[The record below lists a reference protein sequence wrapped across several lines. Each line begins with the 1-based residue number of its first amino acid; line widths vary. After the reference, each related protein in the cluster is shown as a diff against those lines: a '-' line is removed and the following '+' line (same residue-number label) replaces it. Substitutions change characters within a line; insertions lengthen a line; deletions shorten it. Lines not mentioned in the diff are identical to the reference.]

1 MDPSPINSAERRRT
15 GRIML
20 AGVLFTLLFALLSRG
35 FYHPDEHFQILE
47 YARLKLFGAE
57 TTDYMPWE
65 YHAMMRPGIQPFI
78 AWALGR
84 LLLAAGLYTPFA
96 LVALLQLLSA
106 ALSSAVLIVL
116 FRTVHGE
123 LGTECRRRWFLFTG
137 FFLWCMAYL
146 HVHFT
151 AELFA
156 GNLLVLLAA
165 LTLRSR
171 QAARERE
178 FRWGAALGLVAGLTF
193 AVRYQAGFA
202 LAGYGIWLLIYDR
215 RRRLFAGMVPGV
227 CLALAAGLC
236 ADYWLYGEWTL
247 VPLNYLRENI
257 LNSHMDE
264 FGVSPWWYYF
274 TEAFSEGGYITGAVL
289 LAATVWF
296 FVRRPRHVVTWMLL
310 PFLFVH
316 FLLGHKELRFF
327 FPALFF
333 APYFLVLFAGAFP
346 QRIFAGRAWR
356 WTVGAAAA
364 ANLCACV
371 YAVATGRE
379 DMAFHRMMR
388 DYCRGGSAVVALD
401 VTGDWNL
408 YSYLQL
414 VKKRCMVDARF
425 YMPQNLTLRHT
436 DSPEQLERTARE
448 LAAADER
455 VVVLSGDPALAEK
468 SALPLRKLWW
478 NPYPGWIRRW
488 FNFND
493 WTRFPV
499 QNKNVYEVRLPA
511 AERPD
516 GTVRSAPEGSGA
528 AE

>member
-1 MDPSPINSAERRRT
+1 M
-15 GRIML
+15 
-20 AGVLFTLLFALLSRG
+20 
-35 FYHPDEHFQILE
+35 
-47 YARLKLFGAE
+47 
-57 TTDYMPWE
+57 
-65 YHAMMRPGIQPFI
+65 
-78 AWALGR
+78 
-84 LLLAAGLYTPFA
+84 
-96 LVALLQLLSA
+96 
-106 ALSSAVLIVL
+106 
-116 FRTVHGE
+116 
-123 LGTECRRRWFLFTG
+123 
-137 FFLWCMAYL
+137 
-146 HVHFT
+146 
-151 AELFA
+151 
-156 GNLLVLLAA
+156 
-165 LTLRSR
+165 
-171 QAARERE
+171 
-178 FRWGAALGLVAGLTF
+178 
-193 AVRYQAGFA
+193 
-202 LAGYGIWLLIYDR
+202 
-215 RRRLFAGMVPGV
+215 
-227 CLALAAGLC
+227 
-236 ADYWLYGEWTL
+236 
-247 VPLNYLRENI
+247 
-257 LNSHMDE
+257 
-264 FGVSPWWYYF
+264 
-274 TEAFSEGGYITGAVL
+274 
-289 LAATVWF
+289 
-296 FVRRPRHVVTWMLL
+296 
-310 PFLFVH
+310 
-316 FLLGHKELRFF
+316 
-327 FPALFF
+327 
-333 APYFLVLFAGAFP
+333 LFAGAFP

-388 DYCRGGSAVVALD
+388 GYCRGGSAVVALD

-448 LAAADER
+448 LAAAGER

-528 AE
+528 AG

>member
-1 MDPSPINSAERRRT
+1 MTKSRFTGRMDPSPINSAERRRT

-116 FRTVHGE
+116 FRTVHEE

-215 RRRLFAGMVPGV
+215 HRRLFAGMVPGV

-274 TEAFSEGGYITGAVL
+274 TEAFSESGYVTGAVL

-316 FLLGHKELRFF
+316 FLLGQRTALLFPGALLR
-327 FPALFF
+327 ALFPRALRRGVSAADF
-333 APYFLVLFAGAFP
+333 RRAGLALDGGCGRCGESLRLCLCRRHGTRRYGLPPHDERLLPRRVRGRGAGRDRRLEPLFLPATGQETLHGGCPVLHAAESHLAAHGFAGAA
-346 QRIFAGRAWR
+346 RTDGTRAGGGRR
-356 WTVGAAAA
+356 
-364 ANLCACV
+364 
-371 YAVATGRE
+371 TGRR
-379 DMAFHRMMR
+379 AF
-388 DYCRGGSAVVALD
+388 G
-401 VTGDWNL
+401 
-408 YSYLQL
+408 
-414 VKKRCMVDARF
+414 
-425 YMPQNLTLRHT
+425 
-436 DSPEQLERTARE
+436 
-448 LAAADER
+448 
-455 VVVLSGDPALAEK
+455 
-468 SALPLRKLWW
+468 
-478 NPYPGWIRRW
+478 
-488 FNFND
+488 
-493 WTRFPV
+493 
-499 QNKNVYEVRLPA
+499 
-511 AERPD
+511 
-516 GTVRSAPEGSGA
+516 GSGA
-528 AE
+528 GGEVGVAASETLVEPLSRLDTPLVQLQRLDPVPGAEQERL

>member
-1 MDPSPINSAERRRT
+1 M
-15 GRIML
+15 
-20 AGVLFTLLFALLSRG
+20 
-35 FYHPDEHFQILE
+35 
-47 YARLKLFGAE
+47 
-57 TTDYMPWE
+57 
-65 YHAMMRPGIQPFI
+65 
-78 AWALGR
+78 
-84 LLLAAGLYTPFA
+84 
-96 LVALLQLLSA
+96 
-106 ALSSAVLIVL
+106 
-116 FRTVHGE
+116 
-123 LGTECRRRWFLFTG
+123 
-137 FFLWCMAYL
+137 
-146 HVHFT
+146 
-151 AELFA
+151 
-156 GNLLVLLAA
+156 
-165 LTLRSR
+165 
-171 QAARERE
+171 
-178 FRWGAALGLVAGLTF
+178 
-193 AVRYQAGFA
+193 
-202 LAGYGIWLLIYDR
+202 
-215 RRRLFAGMVPGV
+215 
-227 CLALAAGLC
+227 
-236 ADYWLYGEWTL
+236 
-247 VPLNYLRENI
+247 
-257 LNSHMDE
+257 
-264 FGVSPWWYYF
+264 
-274 TEAFSEGGYITGAVL
+274 L

-448 LAAADER
+448 LAAAGER

-528 AE
+528 AG